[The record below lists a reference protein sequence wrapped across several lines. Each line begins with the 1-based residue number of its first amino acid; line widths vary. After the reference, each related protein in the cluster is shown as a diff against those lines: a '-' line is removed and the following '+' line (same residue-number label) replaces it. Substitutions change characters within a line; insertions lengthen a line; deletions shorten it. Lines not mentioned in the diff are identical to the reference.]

1 MENVARFARNMRPSL
16 WFLYMVWVYKED
28 STAENERAY
37 IESEDHDASFIV
49 DVVV

>member
-1 MENVARFARNMRPSL
+1 MRL
-16 WFLYMVWVYKED
+16 FFDFQTLCVYKED